1 MIEGLRVA
9 VVIPSYRVARELPR
23 VLLEMPESIDR
34 IIVVDDASP
43 DDLSGALSL
52 VTDPRLQLIVHEAN
66 QGVGGATVTGM
77 LAALED
83 AADVIVKCD
92 GDGQMDPRA
101 IPALVHPIAAGWADH
116 VKGSRYHHSKE
127 LAAMPRWRLV
137 GNIGLTFLTKLSS
150 GYWNVLDPV
159 NGFFATRSDV
169 LGRVQLAELSRRY
182 FFETDL
188 LIRLNIIEARVAD
201 MPQPAHYG
209 GEQSSLSV
217 TRALWDFPWR
227 LVAGL
232 VRRVF
237 WRYLVYDVSPVAI
250 FGITGLLL
258 ASFGFGF
265 GSWQWFT
272 HGIRNVPTPLGTIVL
287 AALPLTLGFQLL
299 LQALILDI
307 ANTPRASVRTSA
319 LIPDL
324 RPVARTASLVDG
336 VEGVGGIEEVDSSE
350 RAPSAQ
356 HPRRSGVEELSFGY
370 GRVSKSSR

>member
-1 MIEGLRVA
+1 MHASDRLEKMIEGLRVA

-23 VLLEMPESIDR
+23 VVQEMPECVDR

-43 DDLSGALSL
+43 DDLRGALSL
-52 VTDPRLQLIVHEAN
+52 VIDSRLQIIVHEAN

-77 LAALED
+77 LAALEED
-83 AADVIVKCD
+83 ADIIVKCD
-92 GDGQMDPRA
+92 GDGQMDPCA
-101 IPALVHPIAAGWADH
+101 IPALVHPIAVGWADH
-116 VKGSRYHHSKE
+116 VKGSRYHHAKE
-127 LAAMPRWRLV
+127 LGAMPRWRLL
-137 GNIGLTFLTKLSS
+137 GNIGLTFLTKLCS

-169 LGRVQLAELSRRY
+169 LGRIRLTELSRRY

-201 MPQPAHYG
+201 LPQPARYG
-209 GEQSSLSV
+209 TEQSSLSV

-227 LVAGL
+227 LITGL

-258 ASFGFGF
+258 ASFGLGF
-265 GSWQWFT
+265 GCWQWFT

-287 AALPLTLGFQLL
+287 AALPLMLGFQLL
-299 LQALILDI
+299 IQALILDI
-307 ANTPRASVRTSA
+307 ANTPRATVRTSA
-319 LIPDL
+319 LIPNLL
-324 RPVARTASLVDG
+324 R
-336 VEGVGGIEEVDSSE
+336 VELTDSMVDSAE
-350 RAPSAQ
+350 RAVIAAP
-356 HPRRSGVEELSFGY
+356 PRRYSDVEELSLGY
-370 GRVSKSSR
+370 GRISKSSR

>member
-9 VVIPSYRVARELPR
+9 VVIPAYRVARELPR
-23 VLLEMPESIDR
+23 VVEEMPEGVDR
-34 IIVVDDASP
+34 IIIVDDASP
-43 DDLSGALSL
+43 DNSSGALSL
-52 VTDPRLQLIVHEAN
+52 VIDSRLQIIVHDAN

-77 LAALED
+77 RAALQD
-83 AADVIVKCD
+83 GADVVVKCD

-137 GNIGLTFLTKLSS
+137 GNIGLTLLTKLSS

-159 NGFFATRSDV
+159 NGFFATRSKV
-169 LGRVQLAELSRRY
+169 LENIYLAELSRRY

-201 MPQPAHYG
+201 LPQPARYG
-209 GEQSSLSV
+209 AEQSSLSV

-227 LVAGL
+227 LIAGL
-232 VRRVF
+232 GRRVF

-250 FGITGLLL
+250 FGILGLLL
-258 ASFGFGF
+258 ACFGLGF

-287 AALPLTLGFQLL
+287 AALPLMLGFQLL
-299 LQALILDI
+299 IQALILDI
-307 ANTPRASVRTSA
+307 ANTPRASVRTSS
-319 LIPDL
+319 LIPDSL
-324 RPVARTASLVDG
+324 PVELA
-336 VEGVGGIEEVDSSE
+336 DSMLD
-350 RAPSAQ
+350 SAE
-356 HPRRSGVEELSFGY
+356 HAISAAHSRRYSGVEELSLGY
-370 GRVSKSSR
+370 GRSSSSSR